1 MGVENKTETKDEII
15 LIDEEMLRSKIY
27 VVRDQKVMLDFE
39 LAEIYGYTTK
49 RFNEQVKNNI
59 EKFDEDFRFQLR
71 KEEWENLRSKK
82 STSSWGGSRY
92 LPYAFTEQGIY
103 MLMTVLRGEL
113 ATKQS
118 KALIRTF
125 KKMKDYI
132 IDNQNLIGQREY
144 LILSMQMSENLLS
157 TWELRSDLTD
167 VQQRMANVI
176 DKLGDFVTH
185 SELSELM
192 PPFEEDE
199 DKRGYLLLNGKPFW
213 GDVVYDE
220 IYSRAR
226 HSIYIVDNYIGLR
239 TLEKL
244 INIPKGVA
252 VSIFSDNL
260 GKMCEN
266 TYLDFCKEYP
276 NISVK
281 LYKSGGIFHDR
292 YIVLDYDTAD
302 EKVFLCGG
310 SSKDAGGKV
319 TSILE
324 DKDRN
329 KYQSLIKE
337 LLKNEELKL

>member
-1 MGVENKTETKDEII
+1 M
-15 LIDEEMLRSKIY
+15 
-27 VVRDQKVMLDFE
+27 
-39 LAEIYGYTTK
+39 
-49 RFNEQVKNNI
+49 
-59 EKFDEDFRFQLR
+59 
-71 KEEWENLRSKK
+71 
-82 STSSWGGSRY
+82 
-92 LPYAFTEQGIY
+92 PYAFTEQGIY

-213 GDVVYDE
+213 GDV
-220 IYSRAR
+220 
-226 HSIYIVDNYIGLR
+226 L
-239 TLEKL
+239 L
-244 INIPKGVA
+244 I
-252 VSIFSDNL
+252 
-260 GKMCEN
+260 
-266 TYLDFCKEYP
+266 
-276 NISVK
+276 
-281 LYKSGGIFHDR
+281 
-292 YIVLDYDTAD
+292 
-302 EKVFLCGG
+302 
-310 SSKDAGGKV
+310 
-319 TSILE
+319 
-324 DKDRN
+324 
-329 KYQSLIKE
+329 
-337 LLKNEELKL
+337 